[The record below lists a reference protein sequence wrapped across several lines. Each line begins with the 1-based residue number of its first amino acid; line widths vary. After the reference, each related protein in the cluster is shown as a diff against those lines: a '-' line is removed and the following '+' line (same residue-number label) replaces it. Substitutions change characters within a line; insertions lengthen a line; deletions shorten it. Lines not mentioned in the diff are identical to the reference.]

1 MILLKGI
8 SQEETR
14 EVCRRE
20 DISCIGTVSDLEGGQ
35 PYDRIQVICYQ
46 KSGEQFC
53 GFYHILWDRF
63 VDPSEVANVRV
74 GSASYADGSWI
85 SRSEA
90 YQVRTHGS
98 ERDHADCLAAL
109 KAAATWAQ

>member
-20 DISCIGTVSDLEGGQ
+20 DVSCIGTVSELEGGK

-46 KSGEQFC
+46 KGGEHFC
-53 GFYHILWDRF
+53 GFYHILWDKF
-63 VDPSEVANVRV
+63 VDPTEVADVFAAGSSYLVRPSGPDRRNHEV
-74 GSASYADGSWI
+74 
-85 SRSEA
+85 
-90 YQVRTHGS
+90 
-98 ERDHADCLAAL
+98 CLAAL